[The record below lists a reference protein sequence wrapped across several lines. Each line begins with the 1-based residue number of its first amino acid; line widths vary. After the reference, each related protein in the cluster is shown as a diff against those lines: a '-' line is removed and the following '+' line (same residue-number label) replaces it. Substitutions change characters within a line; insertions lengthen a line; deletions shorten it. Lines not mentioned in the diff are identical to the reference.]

1 VSLIDIVDAISTD
14 VAKKI
19 AAAGLPPLVDSG
31 QIVVGRDRAVETSA
45 PPRIVFIPTSFRFKT
60 RSNPVAYAAQS
71 GIQAEGTGIRSF
83 AMLQYGG
90 GYDNT
95 TTVTIGPPDLAGGIQ
110 AQATATVTSNGA
122 VSKLVPSVAGTGYL
136 SPPLVTINGIGTG
149 AAAAANLR
157 QPLTAQ
163 AVNTATAFLTE
174 CHGFE
179 VLVWGINS
187 TNGQPTPDSGPL
199 DYVATQKLYAQ
210 VLATCQSLFPNTFEA
225 SRGQWLDASA
235 NSMLRDVLGKGVSFF
250 LEVQIPVLREPLVP
264 LTGPS
269 IQMAPVNTQQNP
281 ALYMLDPLG
290 LRIVRAT
297 SASPI
302 VITTVTPH
310 GRTTGQ
316 IVSIAGAE
324 GNTAANGVWTVTVT
338 GDNTLTLNGSTGNGV
353 YTGGGFLGA
362 ESS

>member
-1 VSLIDIVDAISTD
+1 
-14 VAKKI
+14 
-19 AAAGLPPLVDSG
+19 
-31 QIVVGRDRAVETSA
+31 
-45 PPRIVFIPTSFRFKT
+45 
-60 RSNPVAYAAQS
+60 
-71 GIQAEGTGIRSF
+71 
-83 AMLQYGG
+83 
-90 GYDNT
+90 
-95 TTVTIGPPDLAGGIQ
+95 
-110 AQATATVTSNGA
+110 
-122 VSKLVPSVAGTGYL
+122 
-136 SPPLVTINGIGTG
+136 
-149 AAAAANLR
+149 
-157 QPLTAQ
+157 
-163 AVNTATAFLTE
+163 
-174 CHGFE
+174 
-179 VLVWGINS
+179 
-187 TNGQPTPDSGPL
+187 
-199 DYVATQKLYAQ
+199 
-210 VLATCQSLFPNTFEA
+210 
-225 SRGQWLDASA
+225 
-235 NSMLRDVLGKGVSFF
+235 MLRDVLGKGVSFF